1 VAVELDHL
9 TLRVGGHTLVDG
21 VTLHLAAGGVHGF
34 AGRNQS
40 GKSALI
46 ACLAGLL
53 KPAGGT
59 VRTLGATPGGRTLRG
74 RVGILLQEEDPYP
87 KQQVSN
93 YLKWYAQTIG
103 VPPANHLDTAVEL
116 LRDLSPTPLW
126 SARLAR
132 LSPGG
137 RRAVAIARALLGTP
151 ELLLL
156 DDPFDRL
163 DPVAQTHLAAH
174 LATLA
179 AAGRTVVVC
188 SNSLAPLAACATTC
202 RVVRDGALVEVEA
215 DPTAITAALAEAPR

>member
-9 TLRVGGHTLVDG
+9 TLRVGGHTLVDDA
-21 VTLHLAAGGVHGF
+21 TLHLATGAVHGV

-53 KPAGGT
+53 EPAGGT
-59 VRTLGATPGGRTLRG
+59 VRTLDATPTARALRG
-74 RVGILLQEEDPYP
+74 RVGLLLQEEDPYP
-87 KQQVSN
+87 KQRVSD

-103 VPPANHLDTAVEL
+103 MPRSNSLDAAAEL
-116 LRDLSPTPLW
+116 LRNLSPTPLW

-174 LATLA
+174 LATVA
-179 AAGRTVVVC
+179 SAGRTVVVA
-188 SNSLAPLAACATTC
+188 SNCLAPLATCATTC
-202 RVVRDGALVEVEA
+202 RVIRDRALVEVAA
-215 DPTAITAALAEAPR
+215 DPTAITTALAEAPR